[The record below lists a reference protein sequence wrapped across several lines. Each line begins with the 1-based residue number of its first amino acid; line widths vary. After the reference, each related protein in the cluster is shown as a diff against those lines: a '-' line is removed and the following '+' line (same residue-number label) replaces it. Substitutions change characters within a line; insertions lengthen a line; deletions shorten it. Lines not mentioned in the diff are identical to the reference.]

1 MVDKMVT
8 AVRVDV
14 DGTAAVIELAGTE
27 ERGVGAAL
35 RAALDC
41 QTFDLVRIGP
51 GLDMWIDEEGLLVG
65 EPVVNRV
72 ATLIAKAHGFV
83 WQRYVGAVVFTSVD
97 DEGETQSLREGQVEA
112 LLTTA
117 RLGGAVVVDA
127 TVDEA
132 GVGA

>member
-14 DGTAAVIELAGTE
+14 DGTAAVIELVGTE
-27 ERGVGAAL
+27 ERGVGAGL
-35 RAALDC
+35 RVALDC
-41 QTFDLVRIGP
+41 RVFDVVRIGS

-83 WQRYVGAVVFTSVD
+83 WQPYVGH
-97 DEGETQSLREGQVEA
+97 
-112 LLTTA
+112 
-117 RLGGAVVVDA
+117 LGGRRGGDA
-127 TVDEA
+127 EPA
-132 GVGA
+132 

>member
-1 MVDKMVT
+1 MSVEPT
-8 AVRVDV
+8 H
-14 DGTAAVIELAGTE
+14 DGRHLAAVIELTGTE

-41 QTFDLVRIGP
+41 RVFDVVRVGP

-83 WQRYVGAVVFTSVD
+83 WQRYVGAVVFN
-97 DEGETQSLREGQVEA
+97 
-112 LLTTA
+112 
-117 RLGGAVVVDA
+117 LGGRRGGDA
-127 TVDEA
+127 EPA
-132 GVGA
+132 

>member
-1 MVDKMVT
+1 LFEF
-8 AVRVDV
+8 
-14 DGTAAVIELAGTE
+14 GGGAADLTCVVAGAPEFLAAQSALIATLTGTE
-27 ERGVGAAL
+27 LHEDQLA
-35 RAALDC
+35 
-41 QTFDLVRIGP
+41 FIGSSP
-51 GLDMWIDEEGLLVG
+51 AILPG

-97 DEGETQSLREGQVEA
+97 DEGETQSLREGHVEA

-132 GVGA
+132 EVGA

>member
-1 MVDKMVT
+1 MDKMVT

-41 QTFDLVRIGP
+41 RMFDVVRIGP

-65 EPVVNRV
+65 EPLSPALR
-72 ATLIAKAHGFV
+72 AGERAGRCAP
-83 WQRYVGAVVFTSVD
+83 RSGA
-97 DEGETQSLREGQVEA
+97 A
-112 LLTTA
+112 A
-117 RLGGAVVVDA
+117 RLGGGPVTLPSPASLRSA
-127 TVDEA
+127 Q
-132 GVGA
+132 

>member
-1 MVDKMVT
+1 MDKMVT

-41 QTFDLVRIGP
+41 RMFDVVRIGP
-51 GLDMWIDEEGLLVG
+51 GLDMWIDEEGLVG

-83 WQRYVGAVVFTSVD
+83 WQRFVGAVVFTSVD
-97 DEGETQSLREGQVEA
+97 DEGETQSLGEGQVEA

-117 RLGGAVVVDA
+117 RVGGAVVVDA

-132 GVGA
+132 EVGA

>member
-1 MVDKMVT
+1 M
-8 AVRVDV
+8 
-14 DGTAAVIELAGTE
+14 IELEGTE
-27 ERGVGAAL
+27 ERGVGAGL

-41 QTFDLVRIGP
+41 RMFGVVRIGS

-97 DEGETQSLREGQVEA
+97 DEGETLSLREGQVEA

-127 TVDEA
+127 TVEEA
-132 GVGA
+132 EVGA